1 MRYMISL
8 KLLNIVKI
16 VEVFTQNV
24 FKLHELSD
32 TIISDHEDQFIV
44 IFWKILYTW
53 FKIKIQLSTT
63 FLLQIVMRKASLDLL
78 IQ

>member
-32 TIISDHEDQFIV
+32 TIIFDYKNQFIV
-44 IFWKILYTW
+44 IFWKILYTQ
-53 FKIKIQLSTT
+53 FRIETQFLIT
-63 FLLQIVMRKASLDLL
+63 FYSETDD
-78 IQ
+78 